1 MDRSKSKKVVI
12 NNILAKKNEL
22 KEGIV
27 VRSTGSWYNVKTE
40 EGIVIQCRIKG
51 KFRLNGLR
59 VTNPVAVGD
68 KVMYYIENEV
78 ENTGMIKKI
87 LPRTNYVVRESPR
100 RAHHLHLLASNIEQ
114 AIVLVTIKNPLLKPG
129 FIDRF
134 LLMTA
139 PFDIPTYVV
148 VNKADL
154 HEEEDDELFN
164 GLRYIYNRAGYNAI
178 LVSAL
183 ENKGLDLLKT
193 ILKDKITLIGGHSGV
208 GKSTLVNAV
217 EPELDIR
224 TQDISDYSGKGQ
236 HTTTFATMHDLSF
249 GGSIIDTP
257 GIKNL
262 SFNNFEPMDVAH
274 NFKEFFELSKNCRF
288 SDCLHLNEPNC
299 AVKNAIEADEASELR
314 YFNYL
319 GIMEEVQN
327 QNYWE
332 RNKEL

>member
-1 MDRSKSKKVVI
+1 MPSVVYRVPI
-12 NNILAKKNEL
+12 FFNKRNNL

-78 ENTGMIKKI
+78 ENTGMIKTI
-87 LPRTNYVVRESPR
+87 LPRRNYVVRESPR

-114 AIVLVTIKNPLLKPG
+114 AIVLVTIKSPLLKPG

-139 PFDIPTYVV
+139 PFDIPTYII
-148 VNKADL
+148 VNKSDL
-154 HEEEDDELFN
+154 HEQDDDEVFN
-164 GLRYIYNRAGYNAI
+164 GLQYIYHRAGYHTI

-183 ENKGLDLLKT
+183 ENKGLEQLKD
-193 ILKDKITLIGGHSGV
+193 ILKDKITLVGGHSGV
-208 GKSTLVNAV
+208 GKSTLVNAI
-217 EPELDIR
+217 ESELDIR
-224 TQDISDYSGKGQ
+224 TNDISDYSGKGQ

-262 SFNNFEPMDVAH
+262 SFNNFEPLDVAH

-288 SDCLHLNEPNC
+288 SNCLHLNEPDC
-299 AVKNAIEADEASELR
+299 AVKNAIEADEASGLR
-314 YFNYL
+314 YSNYL
-319 GIMEEVQN
+319 AIMDEVQS
-327 QNYWE
+327 QNSWE

>member
-27 VRSTGSWYNVKTE
+27 VRSTGSWYNVKTK
-40 EGIVIQCRIKG
+40 EGETIQCRIKG

-114 AIVLVTIKNPLLKPG
+114 AIVLVTIKSPLLKPG

-154 HEEEDDELFN
+154 HEEEDDEVFN

-183 ENKGLDLLKT
+183 ENKGLDLLKS
-193 ILKDKITLIGGHSGV
+193 ILKDKITLVSGHSGV
-208 GKSTLVNAV
+208 GKSTLVNAI

-224 TQDISDYSGKGQ
+224 TNDVSDYSGKGQ

-288 SDCLHLNEPNC
+288 SNCLHLNEPQC
-299 AVKNAIEADEASELR
+299 AVKDAIEADEASDLR

-319 GIMEEVQN
+319 AIMEEVQS

>member
-1 MDRSKSKKVVI
+1 M
-12 NNILAKKNEL
+12 AKKNEL

-27 VRSTGSWYNVKTE
+27 VRSTGSWYNVKTK
-40 EGIVIQCRIKG
+40 EGETIQCRIKG

-114 AIVLVTIKNPLLKPG
+114 AIVLVTIKSPLLKPG

-154 HEEEDDELFN
+154 HEEEDDEVFN

-183 ENKGLDLLKT
+183 ENKGLDLLKS
-193 ILKDKITLIGGHSGV
+193 ILKDKITLVSGHSGV
-208 GKSTLVNAV
+208 GKSTLVNAI

-224 TQDISDYSGKGQ
+224 TNDVSDYSGKGQ

-288 SDCLHLNEPNC
+288 SNCLHLNEPQC
-299 AVKNAIEADEASELR
+299 AVKDAIEADEASDLR

-319 GIMEEVQN
+319 AIMEEVQS